1 MEKGKKII
9 GIVLILVSIAAL
21 FTWEKWGKN
30 RFLYEDVLAF
40 SQNVEKGTVITED
53 MISTVKMDIGE
64 EDQLK
69 SADKKSIIGREAAFF
84 IHKGAPLFREYFVE
98 EGLTADEKRDRY
110 ILSIP
115 ADWLLSAPKTM
126 TRGDRAYFYSDGKFV
141 TSAILSYAE
150 EEGKSYEVVVSASQA
165 ETLSKIAS
173 RGDEIV
179 ITYTTNA
186 AEAVGVS

>member
-21 FTWEKWGKN
+21 FTWGKN

-98 EGLTADEKRDRY
+98 EGLTADETGSLHLIHSSRLAAVCTKDYDSRRQGVF
-110 ILSIP
+110 
-115 ADWLLSAPKTM
+115 LL
-126 TRGDRAYFYSDGKFV
+126 
-141 TSAILSYAE
+141 
-150 EEGKSYEVVVSASQA
+150 
-165 ETLSKIAS
+165 
-173 RGDEIV
+173 
-179 ITYTTNA
+179 
-186 AEAVGVS
+186 

>member
-64 EDQLK
+64 EAVSYTHLDVYKRQ
-69 SADKKSIIGREAAFF
+69 AARWSF
-84 IHKGAPLFREYFVE
+84 HPLPWE
-98 EGLTADEKRDRY
+98 ELR
-110 ILSIP
+110 S
-115 ADWLLSAPKTM
+115 
-126 TRGDRAYFYSDGKFV
+126 
-141 TSAILSYAE
+141 
-150 EEGKSYEVVVSASQA
+150 
-165 ETLSKIAS
+165 
-173 RGDEIV
+173 
-179 ITYTTNA
+179 
-186 AEAVGVS
+186 

>member
-69 SADKKSIIGREAAFF
+69 SADKKSIIFYPQRS
-84 IHKGAPLFREYFVE
+84 
-98 EGLTADEKRDRY
+98 TAVQR
-110 ILSIP
+110 ILRRRRL
-115 ADWLLSAPKTM
+115 DC
-126 TRGDRAYFYSDGKFV
+126 R
-141 TSAILSYAE
+141 
-150 EEGKSYEVVVSASQA
+150 
-165 ETLSKIAS
+165 
-173 RGDEIV
+173 
-179 ITYTTNA
+179 
-186 AEAVGVS
+186 

>member
-69 SADKKSIIGREAAFF
+69 CGKEKYCWPRSS
-84 IHKGAPLFREYFVE
+84 LFYPQRS
-98 EGLTADEKRDRY
+98 TAVQR
-110 ILSIP
+110 ILRRRRL
-115 ADWLLSAPKTM
+115 DC
-126 TRGDRAYFYSDGKFV
+126 R
-141 TSAILSYAE
+141 
-150 EEGKSYEVVVSASQA
+150 
-165 ETLSKIAS
+165 
-173 RGDEIV
+173 
-179 ITYTTNA
+179 
-186 AEAVGVS
+186 